1 MVFSP
6 FPIARSALQAADR
19 RLTVS
24 ANNTA
29 NWQTAEFRPQQ
40 VSNHDRKGGGVDSI
54 VHYANGSNYQPGANL
69 DSLLTRHSF
78 VREYLQ
84 QRQAVLAYQSNL
96 KSMQTADQ
104 MNGDVLDIFA

>member
-1 MVFSP
+1 MVFAP
-6 FPIARSALQAADR
+6 FPIAQSALQAANR

-29 NWQTAEFRPQQ
+29 NWQTPGFRPQQ
-40 VSNHDRKGGGVDSI
+40 VSNQERKEGGVDSI
-54 VHYANGSNYQPGANL
+54 VHYANGSNYQPGADL

-78 VREYLQ
+78 VREYLH
-84 QRQAVLAYQSNL
+84 QRQAVLAYQANL

-104 MNGDVLDIFA
+104 MNSNLIDVVA